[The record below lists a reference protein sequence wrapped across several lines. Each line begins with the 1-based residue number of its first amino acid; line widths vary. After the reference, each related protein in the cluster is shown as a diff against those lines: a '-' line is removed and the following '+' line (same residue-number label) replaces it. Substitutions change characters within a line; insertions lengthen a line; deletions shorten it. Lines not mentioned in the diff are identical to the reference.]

1 MLTTGFNGTFVNLY
15 FIIPHF
21 MKQIFLIISL
31 FLLTA
36 FTAVAQRSIQA
47 MVFDSKDGT
56 ALEMATVRLLNARD
70 SSLVQGN
77 KTSSTGEFILSK
89 IQPGNYTLIVSCV
102 GYTDHVQNLKMEAKD
117 LILKHIQMKETAHA
131 LGEVEVKGNA
141 AQLVVKGDTTEY
153 NATAFKTQQNA
164 VVEDLLKKMPG
175 VEVSSDGKIT
185 INGQEIKKIRVDGK
199 KFFDGD
205 IEMATKNLP
214 AEMIDK
220 VQVYDNKSDMAKL
233 TGFEDNDTERIIN
246 LTTKANRKHGVF
258 GNVTGAGGSDLGND
272 DNKFR
277 YDANSFINLMN
288 NNKQTAITAGA
299 NNTNTSRS
307 GRGRSGMGNP
317 SGGITETQN
326 LGINNNT
333 VVSPKLTIG
342 GDASVN
348 HSDNLSNTETDKT
361 SYLKGSTSTNNS
373 KNNNAVENYSA
384 NMRLEVEWK
393 PDTLNTFVIQPNIGY
408 NRTFSGGN
416 SNYTYLTDSVLT
428 STGNSWSRGNGTS
441 LNANI
446 NVIYNHKFTSKKGRN
461 LTVNLQSGLSQSNS
475 ESWNTSS
482 KTSLGTATSINHYI
496 NSANNSSN
504 ASLRLSYVEPLW
516 NVRNLLETALSAR
529 TTNNDSEKDQYNKDP
544 LGTYMARD
552 TAYTKDE
559 AYSNTFKN
567 KFYSETMEMN
577 YRYIAKDYNLMLGA
591 KAEPSQT
598 EYTRHYANGFARDTT
613 YGVFNVSP
621 TGRFQYN
628 FGKKKFAR
636 IDYRGQTNQASIGQ
650 MQPVKNNSNLMSEVV
665 GNPNLNPE
673 FNHNLR
679 LFYSAFN
686 DSTFSSFNVM
696 MNAQVTKDALI
707 TNSIYDTTGKQYSQT
722 LNSTD
727 LPYSLFTNIMF
738 NTPLIKKRL
747 QFNTNTSL
755 SLNRRIG
762 YSKKGLDSVNVDN
775 MALGDLSDTR
785 QYSASEALSLT
796 FTTDVIELG
805 TRGSYKYSN
814 TYNNLSNLTQQTYN
828 WTISGNFVAHL
839 PYSFNVASDIN
850 YSTMQGYAGFDK
862 NQLIW
867 NASLDKSLFNNKGVL
882 ALKVFDILHQQLN
895 IRQTIGDNYIQYSKF
910 NTITSYFLLSFS
922 YKINEFKGNRNPDR
936 QRDFQ
941 RFGPGGEDRPRR
953 SGGGGD
959 GGGRNG
965 GGGGFGGGG
974 GGGPQD

>member
-1 MLTTGFNGTFVNLY
+1 MQRNLHFILFISLFNFTPL
-15 FIIPHF
+15 
-21 MKQIFLIISL
+21 IFLIMKQFFIVVSIFLITSL
-31 FLLTA
+31 S
-36 FTAVAQRSIQA
+36 AVAQHSIQS
-47 MVFDSKDGT
+47 MVFDSKDGQ
-56 ALEMATVRLLNARD
+56 ALELATVRLLNASD
-70 SSLVQGN
+70 SAYVQGN
-77 KTSSTGEFILSK
+77 KTDLNGEFILSK
-89 IQPGNYTLIVSCV
+89 VKPGNYTLIISSV
-102 GYTDHVQNLKMEAKD
+102 GYLDYVLNIKMEAKD
-117 LILKHIQMKETAHA
+117 LLLKHIQMKENAHV

-153 NATAFKTQQNA
+153 NASAFKTQQNA

-246 LTTKANRKHGVF
+246 FTTKANRKHGVF
-258 GNVTGAGGSDLGND
+258 GNVTGGGGSDLGND
-272 DNKFR
+272 NNKFR
-277 YDANSFINLMN
+277 YDANSFINIMD

-307 GRGRSGMGNP
+307 GRGRAGMGSP

-333 VVSPKLTIG
+333 VVNPKLTIG

-348 HSDNLSNTETDKT
+348 HSDNLSETETDKT
-361 SYLKGSTSTNNS
+361 SYLKGSTSTNS
-373 KNNNAVENYSA
+373 SNNINTVESYAA

-393 PDTLNTFVIQPNIGY
+393 PDTLNTFMIQPNIGY
-408 NRTFSGGN
+408 NRSFTGGN

-428 STGNSWSRGNGTS
+428 SYGNSWNRGNSNS

-461 LTVNLQSGLSQSNS
+461 LTVNLQTGLSQSNS
-475 ESWNTSS
+475 EAWNISS
-482 KTSLGTATSINHYI
+482 KISTGIAPANINLYT
-496 NSANNSSN
+496 NNTTNSSN

-516 NVRNLLETALSAR
+516 NVRNLLETSLSAR
-529 TTNNDSEKDQYNKDP
+529 TNNNNSEKDQYNRDDAT
-544 LGTYMARD
+544 GTYIVRD
-552 TAYTKDE
+552 TAYTKDD

-567 KFYSETMEMN
+567 KFYSETMELN
-577 YRYIAKDYNLMLGA
+577 YRYVAKDYNLMLGA

-598 EYTRHYANGFARDTT
+598 EYTRHYANGLARDTT

-636 IDYRGQTNQASIGQ
+636 IDYRGQTNQASISQ
-650 MQPVKNNSNLMSEVV
+650 MQPVKNNSNQMNEIV

-686 DSTFSSFNVM
+686 DSTFSSFNIM
-696 MNAQVTKDALI
+696 LNAQTTKDALV
-707 TNSIYDTTGKQYSQT
+707 TNSIYDYTGKQYSQT
-722 LNSTD
+722 LNAKD
-727 LPYSLFTNIMF
+727 LPYSIFTNIMF

-747 QFNTNTSL
+747 HFNTNTGL

-762 YSKKGLDSVNVDN
+762 YSKTIPKTVNIDSTTLE
-775 MALGDLSDTR
+775 LGNLSDTR

-796 FTTDVIELG
+796 FTTDVVELG
-805 TRGSYKYSN
+805 TRASFKYSN
-814 TYNNLSNLTQQTYN
+814 AYNNLSNLTQQTHD

-850 YSTMQGYAGFDK
+850 YSIMQGYAGFDK

-867 NASLDKSLFNNKGVL
+867 NASLDKSFLNNKAVV

-922 YKINEFKGNRNPDR
+922 YKINEFKGNKDSNRP
-936 QRDFQ
+936 RDFQ
-941 RFGPGGEDRPRR
+941 RFGPP
-953 SGGGGD
+953 D
-959 GGGRNG
+959 GGGHPHRG
-965 GGGGFGGGG
+965 DGGGGFGGP
-974 GGGPQD
+974 GGPPSF

>member
-1 MLTTGFNGTFVNLY
+1 
-15 FIIPHF
+15 
-21 MKQIFLIISL
+21 MKHYFLIIS
-31 FLLTA
+31 FLLATSIA
-36 FTAVAQRSIQA
+36 VVAQHSIQS
-47 MVFDSKDGT
+47 MVFDSKNGL
-56 ALEMATVRLLNARD
+56 ALEMATVRLLNAKD
-70 SSLVQGN
+70 STLAMGN
-77 KTSSTGEFILSK
+77 KTDLNGEFMLSK
-89 IQPGNYTLIVSCV
+89 VKPGSYTLIVSCV
-102 GYTDHVQNLKMEAKD
+102 GYADHIQNLTMEAKD
-117 LILKHIQMKETAHA
+117 LILKHIQLKENSHA

-175 VEVSSDGKIT
+175 VEVSADGKIT
-185 INGQEIKKIRVDGK
+185 VNGQEIKKIRVDGK

-246 LTTKANRKHGVF
+246 FTTKANRKHGVF
-258 GNVTGAGGSDLGND
+258 GNVTGAGGSDLGNE

-317 SGGITETQN
+317 SGGISETQN
-326 LGINNNT
+326 LGVNNNT
-333 VVSPKLTIG
+333 VVNPKLTIG

-348 HSDNLSNTETDKT
+348 HSENQSNTETNKT
-361 SYLKGSTSTNNS
+361 SYLKGSTSTNHS
-373 KNNNAVENYSA
+373 KNNNTVENYSA

-393 PDTLNTFVIQPNIGY
+393 PDTLNTFVIQPNIGF
-408 NRTFSGGN
+408 NRSFSGGN

-428 STGNSWSRGNGTS
+428 STGNSWSRSNGTS
-441 LNANI
+441 VNANI

-461 LTVNLQSGLSQSNS
+461 LTVNMQTGLSQSSS
-475 ESWNTSS
+475 ESWNNSF
-482 KTSLGTATSINHYI
+482 KNALGIPTSINHYI
-496 NSANNSSN
+496 NNSNNSSN
-504 ASLRLSYVEPLW
+504 SSLRLSYVEPLW
-516 NVRNLLETALSAR
+516 NVRNLLETSLAAR
-529 TTNNDSEKDQYNKDP
+529 TTNNDSEKDQYNKDA
-544 LGTYMARD
+544 LGTYMVRD
-552 TAYTKDE
+552 TAYTKDSN
-559 AYSNTFKN
+559 YSNTFKN
-567 KFYSETMEMN
+567 NFYSETLEMN
-577 YRYIAKDYNLMLGA
+577 YRYVAKNYNLMLGG

-598 EYTRHYANGFARDTT
+598 EYNRSYESDTASGVKT
-613 YGVFNVSP
+613 LRVFNVSP

-628 FGKKKFAR
+628 FGRKKFAR
-636 IDYRGQTNQASIGQ
+636 IDYRGQTNQASISQ
-650 MQPVKNNSNLMSEVV
+650 MQPVKNNSNQMNEVV

-696 MNAQVTKDALI
+696 LNAQTTKDALI
-707 TNSIYDTTGKQYSQT
+707 TNSIYDKTGKQYSQT
-722 LNSTD
+722 LNTSD
-727 LPYSLFTNIMF
+727 LPYSIYTNIMF

-747 QFNTNTSL
+747 HFNTNTSL

-762 YSKKGLDSVNVDN
+762 YSKKGLDSVDVNH
-775 MALGDLSDTR
+775 MTLGDLSDTR
-785 QYSASEALSLT
+785 QYSTSETLSLT
-796 FTTDVIELG
+796 FTTDIIELG
-805 TRGSYKYSN
+805 TRGSFRYSN
-814 TYNNLSNLTQQTYN
+814 TYNNLSSLTQQTYD
-828 WTISGNFVAHL
+828 WTITGNFVAHL
-839 PYSFNVASDIN
+839 PYSFNVASDVN
-850 YSTMQGYAGFDK
+850 YSTMKGYVGFDK

-867 NASLDKSLFNNKGVL
+867 NASIDKSFLNNKAVV
-882 ALKVFDILHQQLN
+882 ALKMFDILHQQLN
-895 IRQTIGDNYIQYSKF
+895 IRQSVGDNYIQYSKF

-922 YKINEFKGNRNPDR
+922 YKINEFKGNKNQNR

-941 RFGPGGEDRPRR
+941 RFGPDGGDHPRR
-953 SGGGGD
+953 SDRGD
-959 GGGRNG
+959 
-965 GGGGFGGGG
+965 GGGGFGGSG
-974 GGGPQD
+974 GGGPQF

>member
-1 MLTTGFNGTFVNLY
+1 MKKISLTFTL
-15 FIIPHF
+15 
-21 MKQIFLIISL
+21 SL
-31 FLLTA
+31 FLSVLA
-36 FTAVAQRSIQA
+36 YSQHSIQST
-47 MVFDSKDGT
+47 VFDSKNGLPIEV
-56 ALEMATVRLLNARD
+56 ASVRLLRASD
-70 SSLVQGN
+70 STMVQGC
-77 KTSSTGEFILSK
+77 TTDLQGSFMLSK
-89 IQPGNYTLIVSCV
+89 INSGNYILVISNI
-102 GYTDHVQNLKMEAKD
+102 GYNNYEKSVTVENKS
-117 LILKHIQMKETAHA
+117 LILKNIQLIENAKMLAN
-131 LGEVEVKGNA
+131 VEVRGTA

-277 YDANSFINLMN
+277 YDGNSFINLMN

-307 GRGRSGMGNP
+307 GRGRAGMGNP

-333 VVSPKLTIG
+333 VVIPKLSIG
-342 GDASVN
+342 GDATVN
-348 HSDNLSNTETDKT
+348 HSDNLSNTETDKN
-361 SYLKGSTSTNNS
+361 SYLKGSTSTNHS
-373 KNNNAVENYSA
+373 KNNNTVENYSA
-384 NMRLEVEWK
+384 NIRLEVEWK
-393 PDTLNTFVIQPNIGY
+393 PDTLNTFLIQPNIGY

-416 SNYTYLTDSVLT
+416 SNYTYFTDSVLT
-428 STGNSWSRGNGTS
+428 SNGNSWSRGNGTS
-441 LNANI
+441 LNANL

-461 LTVNLQSGLSQSNS
+461 LTVNMQSGLSQSNS
-475 ESWNTSS
+475 ESWNISS
-482 KTSLGTATSINHYI
+482 KIALGVPTNINHYI
-496 NSANNSSN
+496 NNFNNSSN

-529 TTNNDSEKDQYNKDP
+529 TTNNDSEKNQYNRDDAT
-544 LGTYMARD
+544 GTYMVRD
-552 TAYTKDE
+552 TAYTKDNT
-559 AYSNTFKN
+559 YSNTFKN
-567 KFYSETMEMN
+567 NFYSETMEMN
-577 YRYIAKDYNLMLGA
+577 YRYVAKDYNLMLGA

-598 EYTRHYANGFARDTT
+598 EYTRHYANGIARDTT

-628 FGKKKFAR
+628 FGKKRFAR
-636 IDYRGQTNQASIGQ
+636 IDYRGQTNQASISQ

-696 MNAQVTKDALI
+696 LNAQMTKDALI

-722 LNSTD
+722 LNAKD
-727 LPYSLFTNIMF
+727 LPYSFFTNIMF
-738 NTPLIKKRL
+738 NTPLIQKRL
-747 QFNTNTSL
+747 HFNTNTSL

-775 MALGDLSDTR
+775 LTLGDLSDTR
-785 QYSASEALSLT
+785 QYSTSEALSLT

-805 TRGSYKYSN
+805 TRGSFKYSN
-814 TYNNLSNLTQQTYN
+814 TYNNLSNLTQRTYD

-922 YKINEFKGNRNPDR
+922 YKINEFKGNKNPDR

-941 RFGPGGEDRPRR
+941 RFGPGGDDHPRR
-953 SGGGGD
+953 GGNGY

-965 GGGGFGGGG
+965 GGGFGGD
-974 GGGPQD
+974 Q

>member
-1 MLTTGFNGTFVNLY
+1 
-15 FIIPHF
+15 
-21 MKQIFLIISL
+21 
-31 FLLTA
+31 
-36 FTAVAQRSIQA
+36 
-47 MVFDSKDGT
+47 
-56 ALEMATVRLLNARD
+56 
-70 SSLVQGN
+70 
-77 KTSSTGEFILSK
+77 
-89 IQPGNYTLIVSCV
+89 
-102 GYTDHVQNLKMEAKD
+102 
-117 LILKHIQMKETAHA
+117 
-131 LGEVEVKGNA
+131 
-141 AQLVVKGDTTEY
+141 
-153 NATAFKTQQNA
+153 
-164 VVEDLLKKMPG
+164 
-175 VEVSSDGKIT
+175 
-185 INGQEIKKIRVDGK
+185 
-199 KFFDGD
+199 
-205 IEMATKNLP
+205 
-214 AEMIDK
+214 
-220 VQVYDNKSDMAKL
+220 
-233 TGFEDNDTERIIN
+233 
-246 LTTKANRKHGVF
+246 
-258 GNVTGAGGSDLGND
+258 
-272 DNKFR
+272 
-277 YDANSFINLMN
+277 
-288 NNKQTAITAGA
+288 
-299 NNTNTSRS
+299 
-307 GRGRSGMGNP
+307 
-317 SGGITETQN
+317 
-326 LGINNNT
+326 
-333 VVSPKLTIG
+333 
-342 GDASVN
+342 
-348 HSDNLSNTETDKT
+348 
-361 SYLKGSTSTNNS
+361 
-373 KNNNAVENYSA
+373 
-384 NMRLEVEWK
+384 
-393 PDTLNTFVIQPNIGY
+393 
-408 NRTFSGGN
+408 
-416 SNYTYLTDSVLT
+416 
-428 STGNSWSRGNGTS
+428 
-441 LNANI
+441 
-446 NVIYNHKFTSKKGRN
+446 
-461 LTVNLQSGLSQSNS
+461 
-475 ESWNTSS
+475 
-482 KTSLGTATSINHYI
+482 
-496 NSANNSSN
+496 
-504 ASLRLSYVEPLW
+504 
-516 NVRNLLETALSAR
+516 
-529 TTNNDSEKDQYNKDP
+529 
-544 LGTYMARD
+544 
-552 TAYTKDE
+552 
-559 AYSNTFKN
+559 
-567 KFYSETMEMN
+567 
-577 YRYIAKDYNLMLGA
+577 
-591 KAEPSQT
+591 
-598 EYTRHYANGFARDTT
+598 
-613 YGVFNVSP
+613 
-621 TGRFQYN
+621 
-628 FGKKKFAR
+628 
-636 IDYRGQTNQASIGQ
+636 
-650 MQPVKNNSNLMSEVV
+650 MSEVV

>member
-1 MLTTGFNGTFVNLY
+1 MQSDLHFLLFISFFNFTP
-15 FIIPHF
+15 FIFFI
-21 MKQIFLIISL
+21 MKQFFIVVSIFLVTSL
-31 FLLTA
+31 SA
-36 FTAVAQRSIQA
+36 IAQHSIQS
-47 MVFDSKDGT
+47 MVFDSKNGQ
-56 ALEMATVRLLNARD
+56 ALELATVRLLNASD
-70 SSLVQGN
+70 SSYVQGN
-77 KTSSTGEFILSK
+77 KTNLNGEFILSK
-89 IQPGNYTLIVSCV
+89 VKPGNYTLIISSV
-102 GYTDHVQNLKMEAKD
+102 GYVDHVQNIRMEAKD
-117 LILKHIQMKETAHA
+117 LLLKHIQMKESAHA

-153 NATAFKTQQNA
+153 NASAFKTQQNA

-185 INGQEIKKIRVDGK
+185 INGQEIRKIRVDGK

-277 YDANSFINLMN
+277 YDGNSFINLMD

-299 NNTNTSRS
+299 NNTNTTRS
-307 GRGRSGMGNP
+307 SRGRSGMGSP

-326 LGINNNT
+326 LGVNNNT
-333 VVSPKLTIG
+333 VVNPKFTIG
-342 GDASVN
+342 GDASLN
-348 HSDNLSNTETDKT
+348 HSDNLSVTETDKT
-361 SYLKGSTSTNNS
+361 SYLKGSTSTNSS
-373 KNNNAVENYSA
+373 KNNNTVESYAA

-393 PDTLNTFVIQPNIGY
+393 PDTLNTFLIQPNIGY
-408 NRTFSGGN
+408 NRSFSGGSSSYN
-416 SNYTYLTDSVLT
+416 YLTDSVLT
-428 STGNSWSRGNGTS
+428 STGNSWSRGNGNS

-461 LTVNLQSGLSQSNS
+461 LTINLQTGLTQSNS
-475 ESWNTSS
+475 ESWNISS
-482 KTSLGTATSINHYI
+482 KTALGVPTNINLYT
-496 NSANNSSN
+496 NSNANSSN
-504 ASLRLSYVEPLW
+504 ASLRMSYVEPLW
-516 NVRNLLETALSAR
+516 NVRNLLEASLSAR
-529 TTNNDSEKDQYNKDP
+529 TNYNNSEKDQYNRDDAT
-544 LGTYMARD
+544 GTYMVRD
-552 TAYTKDE
+552 TAYTKDDT
-559 AYSNTFKN
+559 YSNTFKN
-567 KFYSETMEMN
+567 KFYSETMELN
-577 YRYIAKDYNLMLGA
+577 YRYVAKDYNLMLGA

-598 EYTRHYANGFARDTT
+598 EYTRHYTNGLARDTT

-628 FGKKKFAR
+628 FGRKKFAR
-636 IDYRGQTNQASIGQ
+636 IDYRGQTNQPSISQ
-650 MQPVKNNSNLMSEVV
+650 MQPVKNNSNQMNEIV

-686 DSTFSSFNVM
+686 DSTFSSFNIM
-696 MNAQVTKDALI
+696 LNAQTTKDALV

-722 LNSTD
+722 LNAKD

-738 NTPLIKKRL
+738 NTPLIKKSL
-747 QFNTNTSL
+747 HFNTNTGLAL
-755 SLNRRIG
+755 SRKIG
-762 YSKKGLDSVNVDN
+762 YSKKGLDSVDVAN
-775 MALGDLSDTR
+775 MTLGDLSDTR

-796 FTTDVIELG
+796 FTAEVVELG
-805 TRGSYKYSN
+805 TRASFKYSN
-814 TYNNLSNLTQQTYN
+814 TYNNLSNITQQTYD

-867 NASLDKSLFNNKGVL
+867 NASLDKSFLNNKAVV

-895 IRQTIGDNYIQYSKF
+895 IRQSIGDNYIQYTKF

-922 YKINEFKGNRNPDR
+922 YKINEFKGNKNSNR

-941 RFGPGGEDRPRR
+941 RFGPGDGGDRPRR
-953 SGGGGD
+953 GD
-959 GGGRNG
+959 
-965 GGGGFGGGG
+965 GGGFGGSG
-974 GGGPQD
+974 GGGPQSF